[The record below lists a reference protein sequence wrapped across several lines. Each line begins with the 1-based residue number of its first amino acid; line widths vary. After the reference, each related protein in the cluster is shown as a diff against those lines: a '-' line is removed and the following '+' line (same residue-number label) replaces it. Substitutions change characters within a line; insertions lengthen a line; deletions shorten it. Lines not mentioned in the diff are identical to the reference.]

1 MASELEMES
10 DKICKIN
17 VVSGKVSLTV
27 ELLDLASY
35 QSGKEPQCPRSH
47 YRTAEM
53 SVNSQIPID
62 LS

>member
-10 DKICKIN
+10 DKIRKIN
-17 VVSGKVSLTV
+17 GVSGEVSLTV

-35 QSGKEPQCPRSH
+35 QSGKEPQCPRSR
-47 YRTAEM
+47 YRTVEM
-53 SVNSQIPID
+53 SVNSQTPID